1 MIEIHRWKRRN
12 LLLTSII
19 EQLKTKESKAVIT
32 TLIANKSK
40 HLKKWRS
47 VDITITDTAN
57 EAKDKYKYLEG
68 LKRHIEPLC
77 EETRISEVMNTC
89 LHHLMM
95 GFKQVGVR
103 WSFRV
108 MFGTKLLSE
117 KMQFQF
123 SLVYLNLPKL
133 VLTPFAVRTY
143 TKLSPLLC

>member
-1 MIEIHRWKRRN
+1 MLESCTGPMVEIHRWKRRH

-47 VDITITDTAN
+47 IDIIITDTAN

-77 EETRISEVMNTC
+77 EETRIPEVMNTC

-95 GFKQVGVR
+95 GFKQVG
-103 WSFRV
+103 
-108 MFGTKLLSE
+108 
-117 KMQFQF
+117 
-123 SLVYLNLPKL
+123 
-133 VLTPFAVRTY
+133 
-143 TKLSPLLC
+143 

>member
-1 MIEIHRWKRRN
+1 MFYRSRSHMLESCTGPIVEIHRWKRRN

-40 HLKKWRS
+40 YLKKWRS
-47 VDITITDTAN
+47 VDIIITDTAN

-77 EETRISEVMNTC
+77 EENRISEVMNTC

-95 GFKQVGVR
+95 GFKQVR
-103 WSFRV
+103 IRNY
-108 MFGTKLLSE
+108 TLLE
-117 KMQFQF
+117 
-123 SLVYLNLPKL
+123 
-133 VLTPFAVRTY
+133 Y
-143 TKLSPLLC
+143 TQIYE

>member
-1 MIEIHRWKRRN
+1 MLESYTGPMVEIHRWKRRN

-40 HLKKWRS
+40 YLKKWRS
-47 VDITITDTAN
+47 VDIIITDTAN

-77 EETRISEVMNTC
+77 DENRISEVMNTC

-95 GFKQVGVR
+95 GFKQVR
-103 WSFRV
+103 
-108 MFGTKLLSE
+108 
-117 KMQFQF
+117 F
-123 SLVYLNLPKL
+123 S
-133 VLTPFAVRTY
+133 
-143 TKLSPLLC
+143 SSC